1 MNTRIFKLSV
11 LLFTTIALL
20 SGAGLTEASST
31 SGGLILKQA
40 VGARAQGMGEAFTA
54 VADDATGLYWNVG
67 CLSRNVGTQLSAS
80 FQQGLANSTYG
91 QFMATHQLGS
101 TGGIGLGLVLFQGGN
116 MILDEPDGSE
126 QSVQSQID
134 LVAQVGYGINL
145 MDNLGVGISI
155 KLLDSTLIGE
165 VSATAL
171 AGDVGVLLAVDKHL
185 SLGISVQ
192 NIGADITYE
201 ETGDPMPLTA
211 RLGGSYKLAVGQA
224 HAGTLAVDLVK
235 ENDQNFAA
243 HAGLEYW
250 YAQTLALRLGY
261 KGGYELENLTVGMGA
276 RWQMV
281 QVDYAFSLIK
291 ELDHTH
297 KVSLSLRL

>member
-1 MNTRIFKLSV
+1 MSTKIFKPSV
-11 LLFTTIALL
+11 LLLAIIVLV
-20 SGAGLTEASST
+20 SGPGLTEASST

-40 VGARAQGMGEAFTA
+40 VGARAQSMGEAFTA

-67 CLSRNVGTQLSAS
+67 SLSRNMGTQLSVS
-80 FQQGLANSTYG
+80 FQQGLAGSTYG
-91 QFMATHQLGS
+91 QFMATHQLGRA
-101 TGGIGLGLVLFQGGN
+101 GGIGVGVVLFQGGE

-126 QSVQSQID
+126 RSVQSQMD

-145 MDNLGVGISI
+145 MDNLGVGLSV
-155 KLLDSTLIGE
+155 KLLDSTLIE
-165 VSATAL
+165 EANATAVAADL
-171 AGDVGVLLAVDKHL
+171 GVLLAVDEQV
-185 SLGISVQ
+185 SLGISIQ
-192 NIGADITYE
+192 NIGTDITYA

-211 RLGGSYKLAVGQA
+211 RIGGSYKLSIGQA
-224 HAGTLAVDLVK
+224 HAGILAVDLVK
-235 ENDQNFAA
+235 ENDQDFAV
-243 HAGLEYW
+243 HAGMEYW